1 MPAHPTFSRAGIP
14 TGDWFADHVTCWSLH
29 AKTHE
34 RIGTGSG
41 FRGQM
46 VHATPRGGSI
56 PSSAA

>member
-1 MPAHPTFSRAGIP
+1 MP
-14 TGDWFADHVTCWSLH
+14 TGDWFADHVTCQSLH